1 MNLTER
7 IRDRGL
13 LLDGAM
19 GTELQRKGLPA
30 GTPPDLWNLQNP
42 EAVKE
47 VHASYIEAGTDAIS
61 ANTFGSSP
69 LRFAAHK
76 SNESWEKVTRRGIA
90 LAREAAKGRALV
102 AGDIGPSGF
111 LLAPTGPAT
120 PEEIE
125 RSFAAQAKVMDE
137 EGVDFF
143 IAETFFSLQEI
154 LLAARAIRSVSARL
168 FFLSMTFEK
177 RRRGFFSIMGD
188 PIVAA
193 MNTMAEMGAT
203 AVGANCSLSSAD
215 MIEAAGEIR
224 GAVSIPV
231 IIEPNAG
238 QPQVTP
244 EGTVYPETPETFAEN
259 IRKIRKLGIEIVGG
273 CCGTRAQT
281 IAAIRA
287 QWQK

>member
-1 MNLTER
+1 MNLAER

-47 VHASYIEAGTDAIS
+47 VHASYVEADSDAIS

-76 SNESWEKVTRRGIA
+76 SSESWEIVTRRGIA

-111 LLAPTGPAT
+111 LLAPHGPT
-120 PEEIE
+120 TDEEVE

-154 LLAARAIRSVSARL
+154 LLATRAIRSVSARP

-177 RRRGFFSIMGD
+177 WRRGFFSIMGD

-193 MNTMAEMGAT
+193 MNAMAETGAA

-215 MIEAAGEIR
+215 MIEAAEEIR
-224 GAVSIPV
+224 RAVPIPV
-231 IIEPNAG
+231 IIQPNAG

-244 EGTVYPETPETFAEN
+244 EGTFYPETAETFAEN
-259 IRKIRKLGIEIVGG
+259 IQKIRALGVEIVGG
-273 CCGTRAQT
+273 CCGTRPET

-287 QWQK
+287 QW

>member
-1 MNLTER
+1 
-7 IRDRGL
+7 
-13 LLDGAM
+13 M

-42 EAVKE
+42 LAVKE
-47 VHASYIEAGTDAIS
+47 VHVSYVEAGSDAIS
-61 ANTFGSSP
+61 TNTFGSSP

-76 SNESWEKVTRRGIA
+76 SNESWQAVTRRGIA
-90 LAREAAKGRALV
+90 LAREAVEGRALV
-102 AGDIGPSGF
+102 AGDIGPSGL
-111 LLAPTGPAT
+111 LLAPHGSIT
-120 PEEIE
+120 EEEVE
-125 RSFAAQAKVMDE
+125 RSIAAQAKVMDE

-154 LLAARAIRSVSARL
+154 LLAARAIRSASSRP

-193 MNTMAEMGAT
+193 MKAMAETGAT

-231 IIEPNAG
+231 IIQPNAG

-244 EGTVYPETPETFAEN
+244 EGTVYPETAETFAEN
-259 IRKIRKLGIEIVGG
+259 IRRIRKLGVEIVGG
-273 CCGTRAQT
+273 CCGTRPET

-287 QWQK
+287 QWQE

>member
-1 MNLTER
+1 MNLVER
-7 IRDRGL
+7 IRVRGL

-19 GTELQRKGLPA
+19 GTELQRKGLSA

-47 VHASYIEAGTDAIS
+47 IHTSYIEAGSDAIS

-69 LRFAAHK
+69 LRFVAHK
-76 SNESWEKVTRRGIA
+76 SSESWEEITRRGVA
-90 LAREAAKGRALV
+90 LAKEVASREVLV
-102 AGDIGPSGF
+102 AGDIGPSGL
-111 LLAPTGPAT
+111 LLAPMGPAT
-120 PEEIE
+120 PEEVE

-154 LLAARAIRSVSARL
+154 LLAARALRSVSSRP

-193 MNTMAEMGAT
+193 MNAMADTGAT
-203 AVGANCSLSSAD
+203 AVGANCSLGSAD
-215 MIEAAGEIR
+215 MIEAAAEIR
-224 GAVSIPV
+224 RAVSIPV
-231 IIEPNAG
+231 IIQPNAG

-244 EGTVYPETPETFAEN
+244 EGTVYPETPEGFAEN
-259 IRKIRKLGIEIVGG
+259 IRKIRRLGVEIVGG
-273 CCGTRAQT
+273 CCGTRPET

-287 QWQK
+287 QW